1 LHTLTPRLSEGLQI
15 AADVLRNANF
25 PDAEV
30 HRLREERRA
39 SLRQERDEP
48 TALAAR
54 ALAEAIYGNAHP
66 YGTAPR
72 GTRAS
77 VATLDR
83 NALATFHNV
92 RYHPSAVFTVSAGE
106 IGAQQM
112 AAELQDA
119 LGDWTGDATGHEP
132 IPFVAPPD
140 GVIIHLVDKPGAPQS
155 EIRIGCAGPHRATP
169 DYARLVVL
177 NTILGGAFTSRLNLK
192 LREEKGFTYGA
203 RSHFTFRRGPGPFV
217 AGAAVATANTA
228 EAVQDALREITRL
241 GEELVPEDELDRAR
255 NYLALGL
262 PRRMETASAMAAQLA
277 DLHLHGLDP
286 SELVM
291 FAKRVR
297 DVTGEDILKTA
308 GTWLNPSAMS
318 VVVVG
323 DAATV
328 RGPLEALNL
337 GPVQPRV
344 VET

>member
-1 LHTLTPRLSEGLQI
+1 
-15 AADVLRNANF
+15 
-25 PDAEV
+25 
-30 HRLREERRA
+30 
-39 SLRQERDEP
+39 
-48 TALAAR
+48 
-54 ALAEAIYGNAHP
+54 
-66 YGTAPR
+66 
-72 GTRAS
+72 
-77 VATLDR
+77 
-83 NALATFHNV
+83 
-92 RYHPSAVFTVSAGE
+92 
-106 IGAQQM
+106 
-112 AAELQDA
+112 
-119 LGDWTGDATGHEP
+119 
-132 IPFVAPPD
+132 
-140 GVIIHLVDKPGAPQS
+140 
-155 EIRIGCAGPHRATP
+155 
-169 DYARLVVL
+169 
-177 NTILGGAFTSRLNLK
+177 
-192 LREEKGFTYGA
+192 
-203 RSHFTFRRGPGPFV
+203 
-217 AGAAVATANTA
+217 VATANTA